1 MGLLAKLLTL
11 PVLGPIEGVRWIAQT
26 VAEQAERE
34 LYDEDAVR
42 GRLQELELRYQ
53 LGEIDERAYLTAEEE
68 LLAKLKTIRAWRAES
83 DEDGYQG

>member
-11 PVLGPIEGVRWIAQT
+11 PVLGPIAGVRWIAQA

-53 LGEIDERAYLTAEEE
+53 LGEIDERDYLTAEDE
-68 LLAKLKTIRAWRAES
+68 LLARLNTIRERRAA
-83 DEDGYQG
+83 QR